1 MTPQP
6 TLIPID
12 PQPSS
17 TPSQSPSHG
26 PSSSPSKLPSSSP
39 TTSMPST
46 PPSQSPSLS
55 PNIDPCGNNLCE
67 PDLGESPD
75 TCPSDCQRFSF
86 KTKTNNNS
94 NNAGGI
100 MLTLKAA
107 GDSTSAT
114 ARTSSSEPMCVTSLD
129 AFGKKDADGVQV
141 RVYTKVG
148 SYIGFEEDD
157 SVWKIVYN
165 RQITTEKSIATQ
177 LEFDQPVCI
186 MTGDEHSFY
195 IYSKKGLLFPR
206 GNGNK
211 QVPYDTDNKLM
222 IMEGI
227 ATKKEFDQVTMDS
240 YYNGEVRYFSSGS
253 TSSAPRDT
261 GVGKESPSTPTPTNS
276 PSKSPSKPVA
286 QPRGGGLVHFIS
298 NSVTNANS
306 RGVMF
311 TLSALQQDVHITSFD
326 IRVKKDSDATKVG
339 SYIGFEED
347 DSVWKIVYNRQI
359 TTEKSIATQLEFD
372 QPVCIMTGDEHSFY
386 IYSKKGLL
394 FPRGN
399 GNKQVPYDTD
409 NKLMIMEGIATK
421 KEFDQVTMDS
431 YYNGEVRY
439 FSSGSTSSAPR
450 DTGVG
455 KESPSTPTPTNSPSK
470 SPSKPVA
477 QPRGGGLVHFISN
490 SVTNANSRG
499 VMFTLS
505 ALQQDVHI
513 TSFDI
518 RVKKDSDAQVMVYTR
533 SGDYIG
539 SEFSDEGWTL
549 IFDASVQAVKG
560 ELTNIGQLNRDILIT
575 AGQQQSFYLYAKKGI
590 LYEEGNNQGDTFASD
605 GVVAIQ
611 EGIALK
617 KEFQQEVGVSKF
629 SGGVLYY

>member
-1 MTPQP
+1 
-6 TLIPID
+6 
-12 PQPSS
+12 
-17 TPSQSPSHG
+17 
-26 PSSSPSKLPSSSP
+26 
-39 TTSMPST
+39 MPST

-141 RVYTKVG
+141 RVY
-148 SYIGFEEDD
+148 
-157 SVWKIVYN
+157 
-165 RQITTEKSIATQ
+165 
-177 LEFDQPVCI
+177 
-186 MTGDEHSFY
+186 
-195 IYSKKGLLFPR
+195 
-206 GNGNK
+206 
-211 QVPYDTDNKLM
+211 
-222 IMEGI
+222 
-227 ATKKEFDQVTMDS
+227 
-240 YYNGEVRYFSSGS
+240 
-253 TSSAPRDT
+253 
-261 GVGKESPSTPTPTNS
+261 
-276 PSKSPSKPVA
+276 
-286 QPRGGGLVHFIS
+286 
-298 NSVTNANS
+298 
-306 RGVMF
+306 
-311 TLSALQQDVHITSFD
+311 
-326 IRVKKDSDATKVG
+326 TKVG